1 MMPSFSQVLDHH
13 LFISKIISGV
23 KQFHHWPKRGEE
35 RRGELDKNSQ
45 NAAYPK
51 KEQLLANIEV
61 VGEERRRV
69 LEVVG
74 LIQTNQL
81 LPAKKTAALVYKP
94 S

>member
-1 MMPSFSQVLDHH
+1 L
-13 LFISKIISGV
+13 
-23 KQFHHWPKRGEE
+23 
-35 RRGELDKNSQ
+35 
-45 NAAYPK
+45 PK

-69 LEVVG
+69 VEVVG
-74 LIQTNQL
+74 LVQTNQL

>member
-1 MMPSFSQVLDHH
+1 MGAHSLQITKGAAAD
-13 LFISKIISGV
+13 G
-23 KQFHHWPKRGEE
+23 
-35 RRGELDKNSQ
+35 KNSKNVACQ
-45 NAAYPK
+45 K
-51 KEQLLANIEV
+51 KEQPLTNIKV